1 MINLLKNLIFE
12 ITTILYANISFY
24 IENMFLKNNFTQTK
38 LSKNGYEK
46 IKIKKPVNYKKLK
59 IKKLY
64 INKYFEKILL
74 DNSTIEKIIQKLLIE
89 NNLAEKIFQITG
101 FKYNVNFI
109 LAYNTYYIPKVD
121 QNKIWHS
128 NVWHR
133 DRAFSKNTL
142 KIIIPLKNI
151 NKHDGGIE
159 IKTLNKENKIYKMV
173 ANINELIL
181 FKPNLCLH
189 RAGNL
194 KKKGYRSQLMFQL
207 NPSLKWSFNRNLEFL
222 QKKREPKFPFFSN
235 IFSKKQNLKI

>member
-1 MINLLKNLIFE
+1 M
-12 ITTILYANISFY
+12 
-24 IENMFLKNNFTQTK
+24 
-38 LSKNGYEK
+38 
-46 IKIKKPVNYKKLK
+46 
-59 IKKLY
+59 
-64 INKYFEKILL
+64 L
-74 DNSTIEKIIQKLLIE
+74 DNRTIEKIIQKLLIE

-181 FKPNLCLH
+181 
-189 RAGNL
+189 
-194 KKKGYRSQLMFQL
+194 L
-207 NPSLKWSFNRNLEFL
+207 NQTCVCIE
-222 QKKREPKFPFFSN
+222 QE
-235 IFSKKQNLKI
+235 I